1 MIFFTIES
9 LQGNGFATLFLS
21 TSSSGTAGTLVT
33 VGTDAPDIEIADR
46 LSLRQVI
53 ASLEAEDRK
62 LIYLRYFQN
71 KTQMETAKQLG
82 MSQVQV
88 SRREKKLLTLMREQ
102 LK

>member
-1 MIFFTIES
+1 MLLAE
-9 LQGNGFATLFLS
+9 Q
-21 TSSSGTAGTLVT
+21 LVRQRY
-33 VGTDAPDIEIADR
+33 VRPGP
-46 LSLRQVI
+46 LVLGRQVI